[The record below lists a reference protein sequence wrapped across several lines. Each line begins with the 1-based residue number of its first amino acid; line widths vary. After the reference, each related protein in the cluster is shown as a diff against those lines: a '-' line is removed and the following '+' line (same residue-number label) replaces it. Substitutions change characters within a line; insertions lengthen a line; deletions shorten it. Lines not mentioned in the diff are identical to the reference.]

1 MLKDSYDQLLRQ
13 REQVALRGQAQNQT
27 DSMRFSV
34 IDPPTYPR
42 APSSPNRLLLLTG
55 VFAAGLGLGVG
66 SAFALS
72 KLRQTFTTPQSLQ
85 RTMGMPVI
93 GAIGE
98 VVTRG
103 QATARARRLK
113 LFLGGTAALGAAYGL
128 VLVVELL
135 QRGMAA

>member
-1 MLKDSYDQLLRQ
+1 M
-13 REQVALRGQAQNQT
+13 
-27 DSMRFSV
+27 
-34 IDPPTYPR
+34 
-42 APSSPNRLLLLTG
+42 
-55 VFAAGLGLGVG
+55 G

-103 QATARARRLK
+103 QATARAQRLK

-128 VLVVELL
+128 VLVIELL